1 MIPQVRILL
10 VILSE
15 EKLSGTSQDLLEEIV
30 FFQWM
35 NLRSHIPNLF
45 PVLP

>member
-1 MIPQVRILL
+1 MIPPVRILL
-10 VILSE
+10 EILSE
-15 EKLSGTSQDLLEEIV
+15 EEVSGISQDLLEETAS
-30 FFQWM
+30 FQWM

>member
-1 MIPQVRILL
+1 MIPPVRILL
-10 VILSE
+10 GMLSE
-15 EKLSGTSQDLLEEIV
+15 DKASGTSQDLLEETAS
-30 FFQWM
+30 FQWM